1 MNYKPIIVTKRGVIR
16 LLCILAP
23 IAILFY
29 PYLESEVKSTY
40 RYYRYH
46 YPPVYDVVVSSTE
59 FQHDGYTESGI
70 PKYNIVFHKIVD
82 DIEAELIDDLI
93 YQEYE
98 DLTQQFPDYEYH
110 FAYRMTWYLNKVNYK
125 YDPYRWNYDCTRHL
139 GRRIKVRPPYI
150 PWWVTS
156 HTLLARVVPDWSE
169 NCE

>member
-40 RYYRYH
+40 SYYRDH
-46 YPPVYDVVVSSTE
+46 DPPVRGESELVSSTE

-98 DLTQQFPDYEYH
+98 DLTQQFPYYEYH
-110 FAYRMTWYLNKVNYK
+110 FAYRMT
-125 YDPYRWNYDCTRHL
+125 
-139 GRRIKVRPPYI
+139 
-150 PWWVTS
+150 
-156 HTLLARVVPDWSE
+156 
-169 NCE
+169 